1 MPIQEVVI
9 FTNIGYVESTDELK
23 ASFPPPKE
31 TIVLAED
38 LRLEK
43 LERSLASRIMDSC
56 EPLGEWSKPPIRA
69 FSQLYSFVRDPAPDD
84 EPYQWERDQRLQTCI
99 AYSRIIHPTSVSL
112 EYSAR
117 LLYSDDGDLREI
129 VPGPVNGH
137 AACAYVVPSHRD
149 WLTADDCE
157 SLKQLLNNSWTSFPE
172 RLKRAFW
179 YHEYAA
185 GIHRLDLRWTLIC
198 TALEALIHTDRVHS
212 TRQFI
217 VRVSGLS
224 KEGAHEFPEDD
235 ASLAYELRSRLSH
248 GGELEN
254 ATPAEL
260 SLFQAM
266 EAVLRG
272 TLKKALVDPD
282 FSNVFQSD
290 NAIRQRWPID
300 C

>member
-1 MPIQEVVI
+1 MPIQDVVI
-9 FTNIGYVESTDELK
+9 FTNLGYVESTDELK

-43 LERSLASRIMDSC
+43 LERSLASRVMDSC

-117 LLYSDDGDLREI
+117 LLYSDDGVLQEI
-129 VPGPVNGH
+129 VPGPVNGR
-137 AACAYVVPSHRD
+137 AARAFVARGHRD

-157 SLKQLLNNSWTSFPE
+157 CLKQLLNNSWTSFPE

-179 YHEYAA
+179 YNEYAA
-185 GIHRLDLRWTLIC
+185 GIDRLDLRWTLIC
-198 TALEALIHTDRVHS
+198 TALEALIHTDRDYS
-212 TRQFI
+212 TRQFM

-224 KEGAHEFPEDD
+224 TEIGYEFTEDD
-235 ASLAYELRSRLSH
+235 AAQAYDLRSRLSH
-248 GGELEN
+248 GGELGS

-260 SLFQAM
+260 RLFQAM
-266 EAVLRG
+266 EAVLRE
-272 TLKKALVDPD
+272 TLKKALLESD
-282 FSNVFQSD
+282 FSNVFLSEDVIGQQWSI
-290 NAIRQRWPID
+290 NR
-300 C
+300 